1 MIKQALIKKQRI
13 VLCILLLLIIMTTVI
28 GTGMGYASISYERIM
43 PTLFG
48 QGTFKEEFI
57 LFTIRLPRIC
67 ITIMAGMA
75 LALSGAILQGIT
87 RNDLADPGIIG
98 INSGAGLAIAIFF
111 LFFPIEVGVLFY
123 FLPLYA
129 FGGAVGRAHD

>member
-1 MIKQALIKKQRI
+1 MIQQALIKKQRI

-48 QGTFKEEFI
+48 QVTFKEEFI
-57 LFTIRLPRIC
+57 LFSILLPRIY
-67 ITIMAGMA
+67 ITLLASMS

-98 INSGAGLAIAIFF
+98 INTGAGVAIAVFF
-111 LFFPIEVGVLFY
+111 IFFPIEAGSLIY
-123 FLPLYA
+123 LLPLVA
-129 FGGAVGRAHD
+129 LGGA